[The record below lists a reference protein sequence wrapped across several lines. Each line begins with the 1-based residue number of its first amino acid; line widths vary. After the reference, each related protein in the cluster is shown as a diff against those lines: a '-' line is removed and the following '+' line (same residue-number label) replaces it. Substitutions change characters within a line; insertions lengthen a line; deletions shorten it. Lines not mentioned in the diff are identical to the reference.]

1 MKYDDDIEIKLLKI
15 SRNSSASVRDGIYN
29 ILFHYAFLLVF
40 KECSIIFQILV
51 INLCSIMNC

>member
-29 ILFHYAFLLVF
+29 ILFHYAF
-40 KECSIIFQILV
+40 
-51 INLCSIMNC
+51 